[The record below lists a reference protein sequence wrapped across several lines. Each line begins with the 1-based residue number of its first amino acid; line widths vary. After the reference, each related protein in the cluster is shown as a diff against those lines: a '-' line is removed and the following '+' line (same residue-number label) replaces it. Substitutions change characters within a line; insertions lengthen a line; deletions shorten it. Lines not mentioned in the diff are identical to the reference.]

1 MQPFERLRSLA
12 RWQGG
17 DTSELV
23 SEAADC
29 LAGFADD
36 PAGLVVACRRLLV
49 HHPATGMLWWLCA
62 RVLTAS
68 DAANAAWD
76 SWQRVHDDPTPGRLA
91 ERLPFPHDDVVAVLG
106 WPDGCAAALSS
117 RPDLDAVAIRTN
129 DRWLH
134 TRLRRADATVRVVD
148 EVDAL
153 ALEPSH
159 LLVEA
164 GAASASGEAVVAAG
178 TSQLL
183 ADLPAAESWLVVGV
197 GHALPDRLVASL
209 RRQLDERDD
218 GDVEVLEASRFA
230 RLAGPTGVDD
240 PSTLPRLVDCPIAPE
255 LLRLG

>member
-17 DTSELV
+17 DASELV

-49 HHPATGMLWWLCA
+49 HHPAVGTLWWLCG
-62 RVLTAS
+62 RVLTAP
-68 DAANAAWD
+68 DAASAAWD
-76 SWQRVHDDPTPGRLA
+76 AWQRVHDDPTPGRLA
-91 ERLPFPHDDVVAVLG
+91 ERLPFPHDDPVAVLG
-106 WPDGCAAALSS
+106 WPDACAAALSS
-117 RPDLDAVAIRTN
+117 RPDLDAVAIRTG

-134 TRLRRADATVRVVD
+134 TRLRRADATIRVID
-148 EVDAL
+148 EVEAI

-164 GAASASGEAVVAAG
+164 SAASASGDAVVAAG
-178 TSQLL
+178 TADLL
-183 ADLPAAESWLVVGV
+183 ADLPGAEAWLVVGV
-197 GHALPDRLVASL
+197 GHALPDRLFASL
-209 RRQLDERDD
+209 RRQLDESDD
-218 GDVEVLEASRFA
+218 DAVEVIEANRFS

-240 PSTLPRLVDCPIAPE
+240 PSALPRLVDCPIAPE
-255 LLRLG
+255 LLRLS